1 MAVIDWDT
9 FFAAQLG
16 ASAALAGL
24 LFVGISINMTKI
36 LKYPMLVNRALQSL
50 ILLGTILVVSSFSL
64 DPDQPVMFL
73 GVEILIVGASVWAMV
88 TTLSI
93 RNLRAVEKQYMWSWI
108 GETLLT
114 QVAVLSYSVAG
125 IVTITLGSDGI
136 NLLVPAVV
144 VSFVVVL
151 IDAWVLLVEI
161 NR

>member
-1 MAVIDWDT
+1 MIDWDT

-36 LKYPMLVNRALQSL
+36 LKYSVPVNIALQAL

-64 DPDQPVMFL
+64 VPDQSVMFL
-73 GVEILIVGASVWAMV
+73 GVETLIAGASVWVGV
-88 TTLSI
+88 TILSI
-93 RNLRAVEKQYMWSWI
+93 RNLRTQKEYRRGQINQA
-108 GETLLT
+108 LLV
-114 QVAVLSYSVAG
+114 QIAALSYLAAG
-125 IVTITLGSDGI
+125 IVMITLGSEGV

-144 VSFVVVL
+144 VSFVVAL
-151 IDAWVLLVEI
+151 MDAWLLLVEI